1 MPTASLLHAA
11 ASLRRYAGEYASHAH
26 DHAQLLL
33 GLRGG
38 LQLEAAGHAALV
50 EAGTAIVV
58 PAGVA
63 HAYRAD
69 RSASVLVIDAP
80 MRRGLERVRRLVPP
94 PAFREALASGAM
106 PDAEATLQAL
116 IGAPT
121 AGPRRRLDLDAL
133 QSTLRGRLH
142 EPWGTVQLAALAH
155 LSPQRFH
162 ARFVEA
168 TGRAPASWL
177 RALRLDQ
184 AERLLAAGV
193 SLEAAALQVG
203 YASASALGHALR
215 RDRGSGARSLR
226 SR

>member
-1 MPTASLLHAA
+1 MSSPPLLHAA
-11 ASLRRYAGEYASHAH
+11 ASLRRYAGEYAAHAH

-69 RSASVLVIDAP
+69 RPSNVLVIDAP
-80 MRRGLERVRRLVPP
+80 MRRGLERMRRLVPP
-94 PAFREALASGAM
+94 PAFRDALAAGAL

-121 AGPRRRLDLDAL
+121 AGPRRRLDLEAL
-133 QSTLRGRLH
+133 QATLRGRLH
-142 EPWGTVQLAALAH
+142 EAWGTAQLAALVH

-168 TGRAPASWL
+168 TGRAPAGWL
-177 RALRLDQ
+177 RALRLDES
-184 AERLLAAGV
+184 ERLLAAGV
-193 SLEAAALQVG
+193 SLEAAALYVG

-215 RDRGSGARSLR
+215 RDRGSGARKLR
-226 SR
+226 PR